1 MSSQAASCN
10 FMGYPFTVIF
20 GQLFS
25 NPLRTSLSLSHSA
38 AACCSSAWIE
48 CSGPTLSLLYMS
60 DMLYYP
66 WLRPQVSHQRI
77 CLKLI
82 TVWGWPISTQVHMA
96 MSDFCVESQ
105 VSHSRCIAKSSSFIP
120 DAVNRILASC
130 YFIEVRTNDYPKS
143 NMNQTPRTQLDD
155 RRLYLSVPPL
165 SIQFNFRVKRYQL
178 RRGYSQPWL
187 YIAFKPSIAAPFPQV
202 WTNKGCTILARA
214 WWTVIRSLA
223 ENYITVG
230 YTHRFI

>member
-1 MSSQAASCN
+1 MSSQAASCH

-25 NPLRTSLSLSHSA
+25 NPLRTSLSLSHST

-48 CSGPTLSLLYMS
+48 CSSPTLGLLYMS

-155 RRLYLSVPPL
+155 RRYCICPFLHWVSNLTSGSRGTSFEEDVLNHGYILPSNHQLPL
-165 SIQFNFRVKRYQL
+165 LFRKFGPTRVAQY
-178 RRGYSQPWL
+178 
-187 YIAFKPSIAAPFPQV
+187 
-202 WTNKGCTILARA
+202 
-214 WWTVIRSLA
+214 
-223 ENYITVG
+223 
-230 YTHRFI
+230 